1 MRHERG
7 IEALDL
13 HPIIKCLVE
22 TRLAWQ
28 LSVSDIA
35 ARMGSSYFTLRRY
48 ERGAEFPSGK
58 MLLKWV
64 DVLGFELVLRHKK
77 SAATMTLADLLR
89 PSRLRIRYEPSFTYA
104 SRTRSSYLRSI
115 EPLIAIVLD
124 CMSWK
129 SARAHEVRP

>member
-7 IEALDL
+7 IKALDL

-28 LSVSDIA
+28 LSVSDVA
-35 ARMGSSYFTLRRY
+35 SRMGSSYFTLKRY

-64 DVLGFELVLRHKK
+64 DVLSFELVLRHKK
-77 SAATMTLADLLR
+77 SAVSDISGSVAAERGYGSAMR
-89 PSRLRIRYEPSFTYA
+89 PASHMRAECDRVTEPTFQPVNRAGIRHE
-104 SRTRSSYLRSI
+104 
-115 EPLIAIVLD
+115 D
-124 CMSWK
+124 
-129 SARAHEVRP
+129 AHC

>member
-7 IEALDL
+7 IKALDL

-28 LSVSDIA
+28 LSASDVA
-35 ARMGSSYFTLRRY
+35 SRMGSSYFTLKRY

-77 SAATMTLADLLR
+77 SVAAATLADLLR
-89 PSRLRIRYEPSFTYA
+89 PSGIADRL
-104 SRTRSSYLRSI
+104 
-115 EPLIAIVLD
+115 
-124 CMSWK
+124 
-129 SARAHEVRP
+129 

>member
-7 IEALDL
+7 IKAPDL
-13 HPIIKCLVE
+13 HPVIRSLVE

-35 ARMGSSYFTLRRY
+35 ARMGSSYSTLKRY
-48 ERGAEFPSGK
+48 EAGAEFPSGK

-77 SAATMTLADLLR
+77 SAVSASLA
-89 PSRLRIRYEPSFTYA
+89 
-104 SRTRSSYLRSI
+104 RTRLVDVFL
-115 EPLIAIVLD
+115 P
-124 CMSWK
+124 
-129 SARAHEVRP
+129 

>member
-7 IEALDL
+7 MEALDL
-13 HPIIKCLVE
+13 HPIIKCQVE

-35 ARMGSSYFTLRRY
+35 ARMGSSYFTLKRY

-77 SAATMTLADLLR
+77 SAASATER
-89 PSRLRIRYEPSFTYA
+89 HKPSYRSVNPFGCPTITYVQL
-104 SRTRSSYLRSI
+104 SR
-115 EPLIAIVLD
+115 
-124 CMSWK
+124 
-129 SARAHEVRP
+129 